1 MSGPPKWDDY
11 GETSR
16 ARGSLAM
23 EVFVCMT
30 SPARPGPPPA
40 DLLDAHLAY
49 QIELEAA
56 GKLFL
61 AGPLSDEAGEVMS
74 GSGMMIYAV
83 DTIADAIAVAKADP
97 MHSAGQRTFTVQAWR
112 LNEGA
117 PMPGLR
123 LSSRSFSLR

>member
-1 MSGPPKWDDY
+1 MSGPPKWADY

-23 EVFVCMT
+23 EVFACVT
-30 SPARPGPPPA
+30 TPARPGPPPA
-40 DLLDAHLAY
+40 DLLAAHLEY
-49 QIELEAA
+49 QKELEAA

-74 GSGMMIYAV
+74 GAGMIIYSV
-83 DTIADAIAVAKADP
+83 DTIADAIAVAQADP
-97 MHSAGQRTFTVQAWR
+97 MHSAGQRTFTMQAWR

-123 LSSRSFSLR
+123 LSSRSFELR

>member
-1 MSGPPKWDDY
+1 MSGPPKWADY

-23 EVFVCMT
+23 EVFACVT

-49 QIELEAA
+49 QMKLEAA

-61 AGPLSDEAGEVMS
+61 AGPLSDDAGEMMS
-74 GSGMMIYAV
+74 GAGMIIYAV
-83 DTIADAIAVAKADP
+83 DTIADARALADADP
-97 MHSAGQRTFTVQAWR
+97 MHSAGQRTYTLQAWR

-123 LSSRSFSLR
+123 LSSRSFELR

>member
-1 MSGPPKWDDY
+1 MSGPPKWADY
-11 GETSR
+11 GETSY
-16 ARGSLAM
+16 ARGCMAM
-23 EVFVCMT
+23 EVFVCHT
-30 SPARPGPPPA
+30 TPVQPGPPPA
-40 DLLDAHLAY
+40 DTMAAHLEY
-49 QIELEAA
+49 QKQIEAK

-74 GSGMMIYAV
+74 GGGMIVYVAENMTAARAL
-83 DTIADAIAVAKADP
+83 ADADP
-97 MHSAGQRTFTVQAWR
+97 MHSAGVRTYNMQAWR

>member
-1 MSGPPKWDDY
+1 MSGPPKWADY

-23 EVFVCMT
+23 EVFVCYT
-30 SPARPGPPPA
+30 TPVQPGPPPA
-40 DLLDAHLAY
+40 DLLAAHLEY
-49 QIELEAA
+49 QKQIEAE

-74 GSGMMIYAV
+74 GSGMMIYSV
-83 DTIADAIAVAKADP
+83 DTIADAIAVAEADP
-97 MHSAGQRTFTVQAWR
+97 MHSNGVRTFTVQAWR

-117 PMPGLR
+117 PLPGVR
-123 LSSRSFSLR
+123 LSSRSFDLG

>member
-1 MSGPPKWDDY
+1 MSGPPKWADY

-23 EVFVCMT
+23 QVFACTT

-49 QIELEAA
+49 QKELEAA

-61 AGPLSDEAGEVMS
+61 AGPLSDPAGEVMS
-74 GSGMMIYAV
+74 GAGLIIYSV
-83 DTIADAIAVAKADP
+83 DTIADALALAHADP
-97 MHSAGQRTFTVQAWR
+97 MHSAGQRSFTLQAWR
-112 LNEGA
+112 LNEGS

-123 LSSRSFSLR
+123 LSSRSFELR